1 MGIWHAWKRK
11 EMHMKFMFENM
22 EESGRP
28 RHELDYSIKMILKKR
43 DRRTWTGFIRLRTGA
58 SSGLL

>member
-1 MGIWHAWKRK
+1 MGTWHAWKRK

-28 RHELDYSIKMILKKR
+28 RHELDYNIKMILKKR
-43 DRRTWTGFIRLRTGA
+43 GRTWTGFIRLRTGA
-58 SSGLL
+58 SSRLL

>member
-1 MGIWHAWKRK
+1 
-11 EMHMKFMFENM
+11 MFENM

-28 RHELDYSIKMILKKR
+28 RHELDYSIKVILKKR
-43 DRRTWTGFIRLRTGA
+43 NGRTWTGFIRLRTGA

>member
-1 MGIWHAWKRK
+1 LGIWHAWKRK

-43 DRRTWTGFIRLRTGA
+43 DGGTWTGFVSLRTQ
-58 SSGLL
+58 